1 MTDKELIAECSQII
15 YDGFIRYNNFFHRI
29 TRRARTRF
37 EQRDWKGH
45 QQDIVDRV
53 DLYEKSVR
61 RIVLNLRNILKGRV
75 KDREL
80 WHQVRSY
87 FGDRLN
93 EVPDS
98 DFIKTFFNSTTRRIF
113 DTHGIDDQIEFIA
126 NDPAGDIQ
134 LIMGL
139 NIRRYPYWL
148 SLQKIFETILDD
160 FSFRVPYNGLT
171 KNAKKIADYIKQHSQ
186 HNLDKDFEFIR
197 FEFIDSFFYQAARA
211 YLVGKLILNEGEM
224 PIVIAFKNE
233 VKGIEVDAVFLTE
246 NEISIIF
253 GYTRSYYFAD
263 PNSVI
268 GAVHFLKSIL
278 PKKPIDELYTVLGR
292 LRQGKT
298 ERHRTFDRHLN
309 NTHDRFIHAEGDTG
323 LVMIVFTL
331 PSYNLVFKVIRDKFG
346 YPKTITRKEVIEKY
360 KLVSKHDRAGRL
372 IDTQEFLNLEFP
384 LMRFSRE
391 LRNELL
397 EHASETVSKQGN
409 MLLLN
414 RVYVERRVRPLNLYI
429 NEVSEEDA
437 IFAVIDYGQA
447 IKDLA
452 KTNIFTGDL
461 LLKNFGV
468 TPHKRVIFYDY
479 DEVSLVTDCNFRD
492 IPEADDYED
501 EMLADT
507 WYYVS
512 ENDIFPEEFMRFLSM
527 NDTLKEAFLK
537 QHQDLLT
544 AEYWREVQQQHK
556 RGDVS
561 LVVPYSSAS
570 MGAILSLQSPV
581 QN

>member
-1 MTDKELIAECSQII
+1 MSKFAASDFELIAECSQTI
-15 YDGFIRYNNFFHRI
+15 YDGFIRYNNAFHRL

-61 RIVLNLRNILKGRV
+61 RTVLLLRRLLGIHLNEKA
-75 KDREL
+75 L
-80 WHQVRSY
+80 WSEIRSY
-87 FGDRLN
+87 FSERLD

-113 DTHGIDDQIEFIA
+113 GTEGLDPKIEFVST
-126 NDPAGDIQ
+126 NPAKDMH
-134 LIMGL
+134 LIMSL
-139 NIRRYPYWL
+139 NLRRYPYWS
-148 SLQKIFETILDD
+148 SLNAIFETILND
-160 FSFRVPYNGLT
+160 FSFRVPYDDLSLNS
-171 KNAKKIADYIKQHSQ
+171 KKIAESITAYTEE
-186 HNLDKDFEFIR
+186 NLSKEVKFIR
-197 FEFIDSFFYQAARA
+197 FEFIDSYFYQAARA
-211 YLVGKLILNEGEM
+211 YLVGKLLLSDGEI

-233 VKGIEVDAVFLTE
+233 DKGISVDAVFM
-246 NEISIIF
+246 NEMEIGLIF

-268 GAVHFLKSIL
+268 GAVHYLKSML
-278 PKKPIDELYTVLGR
+278 PKKPVDELYTVLGR

-298 ERHRTFDRHLN
+298 ERHRTFTNHLN
-309 NTHDRFIHAEGDTG
+309 NTSDKFIHAEGDTG

-346 YPKTITRKEVIEKY
+346 YPKTITKREVISKY

-372 IDTQEFLNLEFP
+372 IDTQEFMNLEFP
-384 LMRFSRE
+384 LDRFSKE
-391 LRNELL
+391 LRTELL
-397 EHASETVSKQGN
+397 EGASESIKKEGDKLILQ
-409 MLLLN
+409 

-429 NEVSEEDA
+429 NEVSDEEASFA
-437 IFAVIDYGQA
+437 IVDYGQA

-452 KTNIFTGDL
+452 QTNIFTGDL

-468 TPHKRVIFYDY
+468 TAHKRVIFYDY

-492 IPEADDYED
+492 IPEADDFQD

-507 WYYVS
+507 WYFVG
-512 ENDIFPEEFMRFLSM
+512 ENDIFPEEFIRFLSM
-527 NDTLKEAFLK
+527 NDFLK
-537 QHQDLLT
+537 KEFMKYHKDILT
-544 AEYWREVQQQHK
+544 ADYWRKIQKTHTS
-556 RGDVS
+556 GDVS
-561 LVVPYSSAS
+561 LVVPYTSTT
-570 MGAILSLQSPV
+570 AIERGL
-581 QN
+581 

>member
-1 MTDKELIAECSQII
+1 MSDRELIAECSQTI
-15 YDGFIRYNNFFHRI
+15 YDGFIHYNNAFHRM
-29 TRRARTRF
+29 TKRARTRF

-61 RIVLNLRNILKGRV
+61 RIVLALRKTLDDRV
-75 KDREL
+75 TDKQL
-80 WHQVRSY
+80 WHKIRSY
-87 FGDRLN
+87 FGERLGQ
-93 EVPDS
+93 VPDN

-113 DTHGIDDQIEFIA
+113 GTEGVDSQIEFIS
-126 NDPAGDIQ
+126 DGPSTDMH

-139 NIRRYPYWL
+139 NIRRYPYWV
-148 SLQKIFETILDD
+148 SLERIFETILDD
-160 FSFRVPYNGLT
+160 FSFRIPYDDLSR
-171 KNAKKIADYIKQHSQ
+171 NAQRIARMINAYANENFDDDVEY
-186 HNLDKDFEFIR
+186 LR

-211 YLVGKLILNEGEM
+211 YLVGKVILNEGEEA

-233 VKGIEVDAVFLTE
+233 YGGIMVDAVFMNE
-246 NEISIIF
+246 KEISLIF

-298 ERHRTFDRHLN
+298 ERHRTFTEHLSK
-309 NTHDRFIHAEGDTG
+309 TRDKFVHAEGDIG

-331 PSYNLVFKVIRDKFG
+331 PSYNLVFKVIRDTFG
-346 YPKTITRKEVIEKY
+346 YPKTVSRKEVIDKY

-372 IDTQEFLNLEFP
+372 IDTQIFLNLEYP
-384 LMRFSRE
+384 VKHFSRD
-391 LRNELL
+391 LLNDLL
-397 EHASETVSKQGN
+397 ENAQESVRREGN
-409 MLLLN
+409 NLLLK
-414 RVYVERRVRPLNLYI
+414 RVYIERRVRPLNLYI
-429 NEVSEEDA
+429 NEVSEEEA
-437 IFAVIDYGQA
+437 TYAVIDYGQA

-452 KTNIFTGDL
+452 QTNIFTGDL

-468 TPHKRVIFYDY
+468 TAHNRVIFYDY

-492 IPEADDYED
+492 VPEASDFED

-507 WYYVS
+507 WYFVA
-512 ENDIFPEEFMRFLSM
+512 ENDIFPEEFIRFLSM
-527 NDTLKEAFLK
+527 NDQLKAEFMK
-537 QHQDLLT
+537 YHQDLLT
-544 AEYWREVQQQHK
+544 SEYWRKVQQKHL
-556 RGDVS
+556 RGEVS
-561 LVVPYSSAS
+561 LVVPYTSTTSQ
-570 MGAILSLQSPV
+570 LKEV
-581 QN
+581 E